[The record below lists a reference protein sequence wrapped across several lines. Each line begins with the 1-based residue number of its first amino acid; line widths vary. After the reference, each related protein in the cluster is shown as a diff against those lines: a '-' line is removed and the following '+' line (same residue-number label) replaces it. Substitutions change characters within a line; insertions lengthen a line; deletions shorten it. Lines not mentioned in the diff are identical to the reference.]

1 MNEAE
6 KNEEVVSFKQSDR
19 MTYGAVNYDGTEMM
33 AVISGYDLNIA
44 FNMRT
49 INSLSDAEAS
59 ADALAQVFYELLM
72 EQLIEEKSYLVKHHQ
87 MKPLFLNIQRKL
99 RPGFPSGLF
108 LESKYGRERYKINQ
122 CGD

>member
-44 FNMRT
+44 C
-49 INSLSDAEAS
+49 
-59 ADALAQVFYELLM
+59 LLYT
-72 EQLIEEKSYLVKHHQ
+72 S
-87 MKPLFLNIQRKL
+87 
-99 RPGFPSGLF
+99 PSPRD
-108 LESKYGRERYKINQ
+108 S
-122 CGD
+122 